1 MTRHWL
7 ELGNQWLEVT
17 RKFLWLASD
26 STRKNFR
33 WLWLEGLVTLTG
45 QKWLGHITVHWYSS
59 EVAVVTFSDSK
70 STPFLKFFNPVPGP
84 DREILQIWKSDSC
97 SDSSYHRCNQNLS
110 MFFLKKWPSVQIP
123 ASAEIENC
131 FGSGTGS
138 SQTFDS
144 GSGSLSEKNAE
155 SCWSR
160 FWQPG
165 SMTPFC
171 PGSDWKQSIQ
181 FVKGRSWLYC

>member
-70 STPFLKFFNPVPGP
+70 SSPFLKFFNPVPGP

-131 FGSGTGS
+131 SRIWDWFFTN
-138 SQTFDS
+138 FW
-144 GSGSLSEKNAE
+144 LRVRIPVWKKRRILLE
-155 SCWSR
+155 SILATR
-160 FWQPG
+160 IHDPVLPG
-165 SMTPFC
+165 VRLEAIDPIC
-171 PGSDWKQSIQ
+171 
-181 FVKGRSWLYC
+181 